1 VSAWL
6 RATLPQ
12 GAGHRFF
19 RHRGAGL
26 AGNQISPRGL
36 PLITP
41 PKQTHKAEAFIALDQ
56 AKQLWNR
63 VAALFLDAREPADC
77 AAGHIGTR

>member
-1 VSAWL
+1 MCSNRECLAESIAAAGRWASFFSASGW
-6 RATLPQ
+6 
-12 GAGHRFF
+12 
-19 RHRGAGL
+19 GL

-56 AKQLWNR
+56 AKQL
-63 VAALFLDAREPADC
+63 
-77 AAGHIGTR
+77 